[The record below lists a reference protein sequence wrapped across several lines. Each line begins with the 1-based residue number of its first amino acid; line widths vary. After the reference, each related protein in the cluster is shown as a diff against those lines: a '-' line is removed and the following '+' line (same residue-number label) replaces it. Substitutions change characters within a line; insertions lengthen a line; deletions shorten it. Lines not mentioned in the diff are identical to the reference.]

1 MSKRILMMDDSQLF
15 LDLVGAALTD
25 AGHAV
30 EVARDLGEFEAK
42 LGGADLVLMD
52 VQMPEA
58 FGDDLAMVVRH
69 VRGSAAAI
77 YLLSSL
83 HPDELAA
90 RSAEAGLDGFI
101 SKQLGVEA
109 LVERVEQI
117 AAELGSAA

>member
-1 MSKRILMMDDSQLF
+1 MSKRILMMDDSPLF

-25 AGHAV
+25 AGHDV
-30 EVARDLGEFEAK
+30 VIARDLGEFEAG
-42 LGGADLVLMD
+42 LGAADLVLMD

-69 VRGSAAAI
+69 VRGSSAAI

-83 HPDELAA
+83 HPDELAE
-90 RSAEAGLDGFI
+90 RSTEAGLDGYI

-109 LVERVEQI
+109 VVARVGEI
-117 AAELGSAA
+117 TAGLEGAA